1 MAAAPAAPAGA
12 GTLLARCLPYL
23 PSRLLRLQRG
33 ELEQLRHSDATVTR
47 LTGSA
52 LFLDVK
58 GYSKLARQ
66 MVLSDEHSAADEL
79 TSLIGG
85 LFAELIRILHEHE
98 LDVCL
103 FAGDALLCFVPAR
116 GAGVEALAASAHRA
130 AAAAVALRAAAAAR
144 ASGPKLAVNQCVG
157 SGELLAYC
165 LRGSLKAAHMAFAGD
180 AIRQVVEGLPL
191 AGDGDVLLSP
201 AARELLGS
209 RCRAHPA
216 AGGAGHLLQ
225 FLSPEPPRAGV
236 PLNGACACGAAAG
249 GELLDAPGLSALDDV
264 LPLFA
269 PPVVREGAPS
279 SEAFRNDIRVL
290 FVAFFGFPELDLA
303 APLAAG
309 PHAGAAG
316 APPPHAARFQQ
327 VVWGVQQAAADY
339 GGLLCKVFIDDK
351 GASSLVVWG
360 APNHAH
366 EDDAARALRSALGL
380 EAWFRQTGAPF
391 ACGLSSGRAFC
402 GQLGTGCRREYAVL
416 GSAVNMAARLMVVAR
431 GAVAAGELRSAVLCD
446 ESVVA
451 AAAAR
456 PEAEVSFESRGE
468 VELKGWAEP
477 VAVFR
482 ARPAGERR
490 PSAVASR
497 SLRAVRL
504 ADGLA
509 SARGASTRRRAASIL
524 KTCYVGRERELSRIA
539 AAVEGLA
546 AGAGAPGPARGP
558 RPAGS
563 DAGRG
568 QGAARRCWSR
578 RRPAWASP
586 PSSSRRALPAPP
598 AGAAIFAL
606 RVRRTALLVAR
617 ASSLEESTPLWTM
630 RGLLSAAAD
639 TSSEAALIESLRNSG
654 LDGWRD
660 GPLLWRAMFAAEAS
674 SEESVAAPSYRSRNG
689 PGSGR
694 SNGAL
699 ASLVGI
705 RRLNRVSESLA
716 RLVRALGRE
725 GQRPVSVIVED
736 VHWLDS
742 ASWVCLRKIR
752 VLCPSILLIIS
763 ARPMPDPP
771 LDYQLLAGLRDD
783 ENIVRQ
789 FNAYTASFARPG
801 DLSSDGEGRSTPV
814 PAPAIPQVPAE
825 VISLAP
831 LSEAASRLLL
841 ARVGADLAVSWL
853 PGAVDAIVAKA
864 NGVPLYLIELVRRE
878 ADGGSLTTAAGAP
891 LGSSLRLTVP
901 DSIQQIVLSRVD
913 RLPEAA
919 QAVAKLAAV
928 AGSGFSEA
936 LLAAIAPP
944 ELQLDRAQI
953 GEAFRDLRREG
964 IVQPVNKLG
973 GAKDSARS
981 TDSRLQVLDI
991 SVEEDASVHEPGGS
1005 AKFGKG
1011 GEDGPGEDGAGEAG
1025 AGARK
1030 RLFEFSHALLQE
1042 AVYGSM
1048 PKANRRQ
1055 AHFAIAEYLE
1065 SSGGDALADSL
1076 IASHYI
1082 EAEACERALPALERA
1097 ARKAP
1102 PPPPTPPPAK
1112 LIMSA
1117 GRGQAN
1123 RTHALAEASR
1133 FCRDAVRMVDGLGLA
1148 GPPCARPRI
1157 LFADDM
1163 RPLCATLL
1171 SRPPPP
1177 PRPAEEQR
1185 RWKAFRDRMLALWAA
1200 IEQGR
1205 SFFPRAHAIREQ
1217 MLLPSLGEPLPAS
1230 YEGRLFGFRLAV
1242 RLFRLLRRR
1251 PPMETLRA
1259 AAGAPPPAPGSAE
1272 ERRELVIETLLDH
1285 GWIHLV
1291 GGSVHLITKGLHSY
1305 LRALELALTAPA
1317 VTALHGRVFAYMTSL
1332 LYLLG
1337 FRGPSMKFMGYAEEI
1352 LDAFPADEQLRAA
1365 IMGQRGW
1372 NLLVLGR
1379 LRDCVESCE
1388 AAAEL
1393 ASRSSFF
1400 KYWESSSVGI
1410 GALSLLGR
1418 FGDVLERARLL
1429 LSEVERA
1436 GMRGMLHITTTL
1448 GWVAFFQGEDARLLE
1463 TLQLASSI
1471 AARAEEPLLWWQR
1484 IGLEVLS
1491 GLYAWRV
1498 RGDIG
1503 EMARR
1508 TRTALDLWRPNARRS
1523 LAFNIYVYAAVF
1535 DFGMAMLAETE
1546 GREAAAGT
1554 RVEIGFLCC
1563 RPDLRDLG
1571 LEDEMDGVGSRRSSA
1586 WSANEVPFVPPKA
1599 LPSGP
1604 LQGPPAVSL
1613 RGKAKV
1619 APAPAPEDGPGEA
1632 AGAGHGHGERQPH
1645 AGPAYLLHA
1654 ATPRAPISLKTAHA
1668 LVREASSL
1676 LFSSARH
1683 TPSPILSALAA
1694 LARAEQTPRGA
1705 RRTAALQAARSE
1717 FQRLELRL
1725 FEAVTCMKLAREGPP
1740 GSAAHAEARAAAD
1753 AIGWRPRAL
1762 REASWTPASTPP
1774 GSRSSARCASL
1785 LLR

>member
-180 AIRQVVEGLPL
+180 AIRQVVEVPL
-191 AGDGDVLLSP
+191 AG
-201 AARELLGS
+201 A
-209 RCRAHPA
+209 A
-216 AGGAGHLLQ
+216 AG
-225 FLSPEPPRAGV
+225 GV

-309 PHAGAAG
+309 PTP
-316 APPPHAARFQQ
+316 APPAPRPRT
-327 VVWGVQQAAADY
+327 
-339 GGLLCKVFIDDK
+339 LP
-351 GASSLVVWG
+351 ASSSLHRRQG
-360 APNHAH
+360 RELAGRLGRPNHAH

-380 EAWFRQTGAPF
+380 EAWFRQTGAPSP
-391 ACGLSSGRAFC
+391 AGCVY
-402 GQLGTGCRREYAVL
+402 LGTGCRREYAVL

-482 ARPAGERR
+482 ARPAGERAPR
-490 PSAVASR
+490 LWPRAPSAPSR
-497 SLRAVRL
+497 PVSSRPARAGWAGQAGRL
-504 ADGLA
+504 D
-509 SARGASTRRRAASIL
+509 
-524 KTCYVGRERELSRIA
+524 A
-539 AAVEGLA
+539 AAGGVDPEDAPAPRARPAARAPPALTR
-546 AGAGAPGPARGP
+546 AGAGRGSTLLVEAE
-558 RPAGS
+558 AGLGKS
-563 DAGRG
+563 
-568 QGAARRCWSR
+568 
-578 RRPAWASP
+578 

-598 AGAAIFAL
+598 AGAVRGPPRAADPAPAQAIFAL

-716 RLVRALGRE
+716 RL
-725 GQRPVSVIVED
+725 
-736 VHWLDS
+736 WLDS

-752 VLCPSILLIIS
+752 VLCPSILV
-763 ARPMPDPP
+763 PP
-771 LDYQLLAGLRDD
+771 PPPFLPFLPHGSPSPGPPRRGADRDGAEAAAGQLLAGLRDD

-814 PAPAIPQVPAE
+814 PAE

-841 ARVGADLAVSWL
+841 AVRPRPA
-853 PGAVDAIVAKA
+853 PPRP
-864 NGVPLYLIELVRRE
+864 NRQRRPLYLIELVRRE

-919 QAVAKLAAV
+919 QAVAKLAAPGPAALRAPAAE
-928 AGSGFSEA
+928 AG
-936 LLAAIAPP
+936 AAVIIITH
-944 ELQLDRAQI
+944 ERARRPARMQI

-991 SVEEDASVHEPGGS
+991 SVEEDAS
-1005 AKFGKG
+1005 
-1011 GEDGPGEDGAGEAG
+1011 DGAGEAG

-1082 EAEACERALPALERA
+1082 EAEAEAHHERGA
-1097 ARKAP
+1097 
-1102 PPPPTPPPAK
+1102 
-1112 LIMSA
+1112 
-1117 GRGQAN
+1117 GQAN

-1217 MLLPSLGEPLPAS
+1217 MLL
-1230 YEGRLFGFRLAV
+1230 RLAV

-1272 ERRELVIETLLDH
+1272 ERREPVIETLLDH

-1291 GGSVHLITKGLHSY
+1291 GGS
-1305 LRALELALTAPA
+1305 
-1317 VTALHGRVFAYMTSL
+1317 TALHGRVFAYMTSL

-1586 WSANEVPFVPPKA
+1586 WSANE
-1599 LPSGP
+1599 
-1604 LQGPPAVSL
+1604 
-1613 RGKAKV
+1613 AKV

-1632 AGAGHGHGERQPH
+1632 AGRDTGTGSGSRMRGRRELP
-1645 AGPAYLLHA
+1645 PLLLGA
-1654 ATPRAPISLKTAHA
+1654 AHA
-1668 LVREASSL
+1668 L
-1676 LFSSARH
+1676 
-1683 TPSPILSALAA
+1683 PILSALAA

-1762 REASWTPASTPP
+1762 REASWTPGQHASWI
-1774 GSRSSARCASL
+1774 
-1785 LLR
+1785 